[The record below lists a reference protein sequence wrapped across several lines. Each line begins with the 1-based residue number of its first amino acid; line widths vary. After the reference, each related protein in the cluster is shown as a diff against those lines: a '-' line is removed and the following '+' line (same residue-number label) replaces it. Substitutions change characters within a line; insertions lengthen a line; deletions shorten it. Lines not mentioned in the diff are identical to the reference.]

1 MCAVM
6 DLYSR
11 KIIAYKLSD
20 KINTQLAVDTVDL
33 AVANRGKSNGI
44 IFHTDRGSQYT
55 SKEFRKHLD
64 NLNMI
69 QSALSK
75 ILCKSKTKQA
85 KGRLAR
91 ASIIWDFL
99 LLQYSRRVK
108 RYARR
113 RRECRFT
120 LREKY

>member
-1 MCAVM
+1 MQILNIGYAKSEHHIYNNTDINNTDVI
-6 DLYSR
+6 DTDVSLSENQFKKADFQKSDRRTDRQNNNR
-11 KIIAYKLSD
+11 KI
-20 KINTQLAVDTVDL
+20 N
-33 AVANRGKSNGI
+33 
-44 IFHTDRGSQYT
+44 F
-55 SKEFRKHLD
+55 
-64 NLNMI
+64 
-69 QSALSK
+69 SALSK